1 MDIEAQPPRLA
12 PETSEPVDPLSP
24 RIPQSDVLQNGLVAI
39 AVAALTG
46 YGQCE
51 TDGSRRTPARH
62 SARGTSIGS

>member
-1 MDIEAQPPRLA
+1 MDVEGQPPHRDSE
-12 PETSEPVDPLSP
+12 PSEPVDPLSP
-24 RIPQSDVLQNGLVAI
+24 DILQSGLAI